1 MTSKGCVDNVAI
13 VPAAAAERL
22 WTTAELTPELGGA
35 KRSASD
41 VNGVNE
47 GIKRESD
54 LFLV

>member
-41 VNGVNE
+41 VNRVNE